1 MSETDN
7 EIDLDTINKPIYKD
21 EIESMNFNSI
31 AGDELVARSNNC
43 FDSVSNVKNKKN
55 YMIQNDFD
63 YKKFFV
69 IRSNRSL
76 ESDTDQ
82 LDYSSIIDVS
92 KPYIRTN
99 NNQDIDG
106 LNGNFQEIWRDN
118 LNTEVDLFIDSI
130 IACTIIKHKF
140 QYQKT
145 HNLIECNKV
154 LENIGCY
161 CIYPFIELYTSSE
174 DDSTTSTTYKI
185 SLPKI
190 LKLPTQDILNKSDYS
205 PDKYIHSMFNVD
217 DNDGINNL
225 EFLDIIDISIDDQ
238 ITYEN
243 MKNKIKESHFIK
255 NILYSN
261 QGGNKKYNELG
272 VNFADGINNLIEH
285 YIYKEF
291 INMYENYSNNE
302 NKFSKYLIEPPSDDA
317 DPNNGS
323 TANEIYVGQT
333 GLTSPTVST
342 NNKYLFPIHII
353 PKPSPSKINE
363 LQKSI
368 QQHVQEKIDDIY
380 SKIPKVYKTYTKLV
394 YKKMIINSIYFTSET
409 YRKDAGQSTSITDQ
423 DNNRIKNNLW
433 TKYSYNDLYTDISN
447 NKNIVSLIQQQQESS
462 EGDGDNLL
470 KHYHFVIDV
479 AFPICNTNPI
489 RSGLSDLL
497 LSNNLIIIILSYLT
511 GIILHALVSC
521 CLEFWLQYGSGTECI
536 YITNTCKNIG
546 NIKDHHISLIEYYF
560 RYRLNN
566 FPYQHCMSNIMQRGG
581 NIRKFNYPSFGT
593 DETRKCIPEDS
604 RSMYDNKR
612 PFPYNIVDYAEK
624 NFDAESIKYL
634 FRIIFIFILCFL
646 LPFRFLFNKSL
657 DKLSYFYNKY
667 IIKSK
672 LISSI
677 LFILLPLSIPFMA
690 LLIVLSLGL
699 SLLLFFLYSLL
710 SIVHVI
716 SAMIVPA
723 YYYNDRISAK
733 ITGLFATLSGLG
745 VLCLLI
751 MLIYESVIKT
761 ENHSAWYKL
770 SVFWKFIIIL
780 VGFTLTFIFFL
791 IKNVIEIKD
800 PMLNEVSFNKKFD
813 RFYKILFEIFDY
825 ENLQSKQKNELKNNR
840 IENEVYREDGNRK
853 YKPLYEWLSTKS
865 SKISV
870 FMFKVILLVITV
882 TSYFL
887 NNDDKYKTTF
897 VYIISILVS
906 LLLYS
911 ILNNRL
917 NAFFIYSK
925 EKQYRFVDPEVEVCS
940 KTILSRLCGKKDE
953 YPYKVAVFFK
963 GLIWFFMGGPIAA
976 GTVWSTMNEGS
987 WFKEEFETINKNKKS
1002 KTENPANT
1010 EGGIEIYNKL
1020 NIATKNS
1027 LDVAEFVIFFKKL
1040 VYLLC
1045 LSIIMVF
1052 TVLLLPFILV
1062 LLIIFI
1068 FLEILYIFI
1077 IVPFTKGGHFFFR
1090 IMKNRYKILT
1100 YLLCIGVIANIKQRE
1115 MFGTN
1120 NTNIVVY
1127 TMSAILGFIV
1137 IYNFV
1142 NE

>member
-7 EIDLDTINKPIYKD
+7 EIDLDSINKPIYKD
-21 EIESMNFNSI
+21 AIELMNFDSI
-31 AGDELVARSNNC
+31 EGDDLVARYNNC
-43 FDSVSNVKNKKN
+43 FDRDSNDKNKKN
-55 YMIQNDFD
+55 FMIQNDFD

-69 IRSNRSL
+69 IRSNRRL
-76 ESDTDQ
+76 EPDTDQ

-92 KPYIRTN
+92 EPYIRTN
-99 NNQDIDG
+99 NNQDIEG
-106 LNGNFQEIWRDN
+106 LNGDFKEIWRNN
-118 LNTEVDLFIDSI
+118 LNDEVNLFIDSI

-161 CIYPFIELYTSSE
+161 CIYPFIELNTSTE
-174 DDSTTSTTYKI
+174 DDATTSTTYKI

-190 LKLPTQDILNKSDYS
+190 LKLPTQDILNNNNYAEKEDIC
-205 PDKYIHSMFNVD
+205 PMFNVD
-217 DNDGINNL
+217 DNNDKNDLQFL
-225 EFLDIIDISIDDQ
+225 ESIDISIDDQ
-238 ITYEN
+238 ITYQT
-243 MKNKIKESHFIK
+243 MKDKIKQSYFIK
-255 NILYSN
+255 NILYTDEMD
-261 QGGNKKYNELG
+261 NKKYNELG

-285 YIYKEF
+285 NIYKEF

-302 NKFSKYLIEPPSDDA
+302 NKFSKYLIEPPSTDA

-333 GLTSPTVST
+333 GLTDSTTIST

-353 PKPSPSKINE
+353 PKPSSSKINE

-368 QQHVQEKIDDIY
+368 QKHVQEQIDDIY
-380 SKIPKVYKTYTKLV
+380 SKIPKVHKTYTKLV

-409 YRKDAGQSTSITDQ
+409 YRKDNSQSPSITDKTG
-423 DNNRIKNNLW
+423 NRIKNNLW
-433 TKYSYNDLYTDISN
+433 TKYSYKDDLYADVSN
-447 NKNIVSLIQQQQESS
+447 NKNIVGLNQQEIS
-462 EGDGDNLL
+462 EDNGDKFL
-470 KHYHFVIDV
+470 HYHFVIDV

-489 RSGLSDLL
+489 RSGLTDVL
-497 LSNNLIIIILSYLT
+497 LSNNLIVIILSYLT

-566 FPYQHCMSNIMQRGG
+566 FPYQHCMANIIQSGG

-677 LFILLPLSIPFMA
+677 LFILLPLTIPFMA
-690 LLIVLSLGL
+690 ILIVLSLGL

-723 YYYNDRISAK
+723 YYYNDSVWAK
-733 ITGLFATLSGLG
+733 ITGLLGSISGFG

-751 MLIYESVIKT
+751 MLIYESAIKT
-761 ENHSAWYKL
+761 KDHSEWYKL
-770 SVFWKFIIIL
+770 SVFWKFIIII
-780 VGFTLTFIFFL
+780 VGITSTFILFL

-800 PMLNEVSFNKKFD
+800 PMLNEIGFNKKFD

-853 YKPLYEWLSTKS
+853 SKPLYEWLATKS

-870 FMFKVILLVITV
+870 FMFKVILLVVTV
-882 TSYFL
+882 TSYFF
-887 NNDDKYKTTF
+887 NNDDKYNKTF
-897 VYIISILVS
+897 LKIISVLVS
-906 LLLYS
+906 LLVYS
-911 ILNNRL
+911 ILTNGL
-917 NAFFIYSK
+917 NAFFVHSA
-925 EKQYRFVDPEVEVCS
+925 EKQYRFVSPEVEVCT
-940 KTILSRLCGKKDE
+940 KTFLSRFCGKKDE
-953 YPYKVAVFFK
+953 FPYKLAVFLK
-963 GLIWFFMGGPIAA
+963 GLAWFFMGGLIASM
-976 GTVWSTMNEGS
+976 TVWSSIEGGNR
-987 WFKEEFETINKNKKS
+987 FEEEFETINRDKQN
-1002 KTENPANT
+1002 KTENPANS
-1010 EGGIEIYNKL
+1010 EGGIKVYNKL

-1027 LDVAEFVIFFKKL
+1027 LDIAEFIIFLKKI

-1045 LSIIMVF
+1045 LSIVMFF

-1062 LLIIFI
+1062 ILTIFI

-1127 TMSAILGFIV
+1127 TMSGILGFIM